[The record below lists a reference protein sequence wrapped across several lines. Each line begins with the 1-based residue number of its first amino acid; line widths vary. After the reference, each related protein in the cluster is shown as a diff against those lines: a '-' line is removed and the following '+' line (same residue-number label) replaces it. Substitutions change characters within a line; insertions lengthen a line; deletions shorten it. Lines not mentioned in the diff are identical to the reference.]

1 MYKLTELPKV
11 EEELTE
17 LMVVLVHIYHLNA
30 MLKCGQHRKH
40 RMSKNKEKQNKLQK
54 EKCQLGKN
62 DLVIIYFCEYEF
74 ALYF

>member
-30 MLKCGQHRKH
+30 MLKCGLL
-40 RMSKNKEKQNKLQK
+40 KNNKMLKKREKQNKLLK
-54 EKCQLGKN
+54 EKFQLDKN
-62 DLVIIYFCEYEF
+62 EMID
-74 ALYF
+74 